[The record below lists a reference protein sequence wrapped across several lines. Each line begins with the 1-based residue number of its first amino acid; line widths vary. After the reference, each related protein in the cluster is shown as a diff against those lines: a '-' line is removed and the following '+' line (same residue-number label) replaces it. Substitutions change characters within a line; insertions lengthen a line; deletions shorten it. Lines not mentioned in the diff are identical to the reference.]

1 VRALQASDAGDGR
14 LLLLTSCVLGAG
26 GSPTVIFDP
35 LDAAALSADLDLAQP
50 YDQAVRVLPSGKC
63 VQCPVRTPPL
73 PPRTP
78 WLALCTILEAVWST
92 VRHAGC
98 GCCRWRW
105 NY

>member
-1 VRALQASDAGDGR
+1 MRALQASDAGDGR

-50 YDQAVRVLPSGKC
+50 YDQAVRVLPSGMLC

-73 PPRTP
+73 AAPYPV
-78 WLALCTILEAVWST
+78 ACTVH
-92 VRHAGC
+92 RP
-98 GCCRWRW
+98 
-105 NY
+105 